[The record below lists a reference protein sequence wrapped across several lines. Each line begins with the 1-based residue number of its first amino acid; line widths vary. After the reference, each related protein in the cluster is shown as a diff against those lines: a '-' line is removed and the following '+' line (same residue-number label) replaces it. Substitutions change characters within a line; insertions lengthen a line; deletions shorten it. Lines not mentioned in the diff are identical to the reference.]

1 MDLKNLAIQLATQ
14 KLGGSLLSGKD
25 ENSIGNAL
33 SALTGD
39 KNESS
44 FDIGDLVSQLQGGG
58 LGGALSS
65 WLGDGGNDAVNGAE
79 IENALG
85 ADRIGE
91 FASRLGLEQGQ
102 AADALS
108 NLLPDLVDRSSEG
121 GNLVG
126 NLASLASRF
135 LR

>member
-1 MDLKNLAIQLATQ
+1 MDLKNLAIQLAVQ

-39 KNESS
+39 KNEGS
-44 FDIGDLVSQLQGGG
+44 FDIGDLVSQMQGGG

-91 FASRLGLEQGQ
+91 FANRLGLEQGQ

>member
-1 MDLKNLAIQLATQ
+1 MDLKDLAIQLATQ
-14 KLGGSLLSGKD
+14 KLGSSLLSGKD
-25 ENSIGNAL
+25 GNAIGNAL

-65 WLGDGGNDAVNGAE
+65 WLGDGGNDPVDGAQVA
-79 IENALG
+79 NALG
-85 ADRIGE
+85 SDRVSE
-91 FASRLGLEQGQ
+91 FASRLGLDQSQ

-108 NLLPDLVDRSSEG
+108 NLIPDLVDRSSEG
-121 GNLVG
+121 GNLMG
-126 NLASLASRF
+126 NLAGLASRF

>member
-1 MDLKNLAIQLATQ
+1 MDLKDLAVKLAMQ
-14 KLGGSLLSGKD
+14 KLGGSLLNGKD
-25 ENSIGNAL
+25 ENTIGNAL

-39 KNESS
+39 QNEAS
-44 FDIGDLVSQLQGGG
+44 FDIGDLVSQMQSGG

-65 WLGDGGNDAVNGAE
+65 WLGDGGNDAVDGAAVA
-79 IENALG
+79 NALG
-85 ADRIGE
+85 TDRIGE
-91 FASRLGLEQGQ
+91 FASRLGLDQGQ

-121 GNLVG
+121 GNLMG